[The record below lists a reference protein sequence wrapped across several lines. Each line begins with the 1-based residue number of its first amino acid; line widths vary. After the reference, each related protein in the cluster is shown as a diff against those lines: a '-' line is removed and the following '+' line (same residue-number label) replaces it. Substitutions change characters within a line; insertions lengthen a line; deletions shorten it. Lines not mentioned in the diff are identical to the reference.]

1 MMNHFV
7 HVLGALTLT
16 AFFGAP
22 SVASAQ
28 GSPDM
33 NFFVAVE
40 GASWGADQ
48 PALEVSDTQCTD
60 LGYAQGYG
68 QLTWRAYLN
77 GTAADGEGDQVARER
92 IGVGPWFNYYGVMIA
107 ENLAQ
112 LHSDENNL
120 WAETAITVL
129 GEYPPEGALDIPM
142 GSRLA
147 AAPFTRAGPFFCFGV
162 PG

>member
-1 MMNHFV
+1 MKK
-7 HVLGALTLT
+7 LAARTLT
-16 AFFGAP
+16 ALVFGLFVVPP
-22 SVASAQ
+22 SGATAQ

-40 GASWGADQ
+40 GARWGADQ
-48 PALEVSDTQCTD
+48 PALGVSDQQCTD

-68 QLTWRAYLN
+68 HLTWHAYLN
-77 GTAADGEGDQVARER
+77 GKAAEGEGAQRARDR
-92 IGVGPWFNYYGVMIA
+92 IGAGPWYNYYGALIA
-107 ENLAQ
+107 ENVAQ

-129 GEYPPEGALDIPM
+129 GEYPPDGVLEVPVGSKLDADM
-142 GSRLA
+142 
-147 AAPFTRAGPFFCFGV
+147 FTRAGPFFCFGV